1 MTQVLTKNKTVIS
14 WINHNLEGCENPKVE
29 SIIKY
34 QAILESMEQNV
45 TEGGREWIGTIEVGY
60 VIDLL
65 FNTPCRIIN
74 CPSRDNL
81 NAYFGEI
88 KDHFEKGGS
97 PLMLGGGRDYGSKG
111 IFGISKNHNG
121 ELMLLIVDPH
131 YIPNGPMKMEN
142 FVYWRGVSDLGMVFS
157 LVRGVLILFVL
168 DFKVKKPLK
177 EDGFY
182 NVLMPKNYK
191 LKN

>member
-1 MTQVLTKNKTVIS
+1 MTENKTIIS

-111 IFGISKNHNG
+111 IFGISKNQNG

-142 FVYWRGVSDLGMVFS
+142 FVYWRGVPDLGMVYS
-157 LVRGVLILFVL
+157 LKRGVFYLF
-168 DFKVKKPLK
+168 F
-177 EDGFY
+177 FRF
-182 NVLMPKNYK
+182 
-191 LKN
+191 

>member
-1 MTQVLTKNKTVIS
+1 MWGCLYGVIYGEWGCLYGVAIRHRSKIDRNKTIIS
-14 WINHNLEGCENPKVE
+14 WINNNLEGCDNPKVE

-45 TEGGREWIGTIEVGY
+45 TEGGREWIGTVEVGY
-60 VIDLL
+60 VIDLI

-81 NAYFGEI
+81 TAYFGEI

-111 IFGISKNHNG
+111 IFGISKNHND
-121 ELMLLIVDPH
+121 EVMLLIVDPH
-131 YIPNGPMKMEN
+131 FIPNGPMKMEN
-142 FVYWRGVSDLGMVFS
+142 FVYWRGVVDLGMFH
-157 LVRGVLILFVL
+157 RRLFY
-168 DFKVKKPLK
+168 P
-177 EDGFY
+177 
-182 NVLMPKNYK
+182 NR
-191 LKN
+191 